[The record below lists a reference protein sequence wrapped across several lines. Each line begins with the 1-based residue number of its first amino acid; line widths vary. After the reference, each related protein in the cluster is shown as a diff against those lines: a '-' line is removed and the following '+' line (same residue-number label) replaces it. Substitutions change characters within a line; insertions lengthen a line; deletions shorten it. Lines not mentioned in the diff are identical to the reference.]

1 MPSLEQL
8 LIAPHVHC
16 HCAAGSKKR
25 IIQFVA
31 QTLSS
36 PTLSEDTLFDAL
48 MERERLGST
57 GLGDGVAIPH
67 CRMECDEMQV
77 ALVSTTS
84 PIDYEA
90 IDGIDVDLF
99 FVLIV
104 PTNEQHAHLEALA
117 LLSEIFVDQANRQA
131 LRACAADDELHALM
145 LRLLQKNTPKSK
157 FA

>member
-16 HCAAGSKKR
+16 HCAAGSRKR

-31 QTLSS
+31 QILSS
-36 PTLSEDTLFDAL
+36 PTLNTDVLFDAL

-67 CRMECDEMQV
+67 CRIECDEMQV
-77 ALVSTTS
+77 AFVSTTN
-84 PIDYEA
+84 PVDYEA

-104 PTNEQHAHLEALA
+104 PANEQHAHLEALA
-117 LLSEIFVDQANRQA
+117 MLSEVFLDQANRQA
-131 LRACAADDELHALM
+131 LRACAADDELRTLM
-145 LRLLQKNTPKSK
+145 LHLLQKTTYNSK
-157 FA
+157 PA